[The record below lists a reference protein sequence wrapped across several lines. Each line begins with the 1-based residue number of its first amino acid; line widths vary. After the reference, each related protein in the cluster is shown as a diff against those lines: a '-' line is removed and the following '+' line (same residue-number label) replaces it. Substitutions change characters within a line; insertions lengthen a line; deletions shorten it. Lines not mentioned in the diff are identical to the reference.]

1 MAVSTDIV
9 ATWRRPARVMR
20 KLLEMGRREDRA
32 LVILLAACLVIFIA
46 QWPRLSREAY
56 FAVAGQAP
64 LEAQMAITFFAMLMV
79 WPLMAYG
86 LAGLTHLIARLFGG
100 RGSWYSS
107 RLALFWALLASSPA
121 WLSHGHV
128 AGFIGPGPA
137 LSIAGV
143 ILLVAFLTIWTLC
156 LVEAERAA
164 EAEVA
169 A

>member
-9 ATWRRPARVMR
+9 ATWRSPARVMR
-20 KLLEMGRREDRA
+20 KLLTMGRREDRA
-32 LVILLAACLVIFIA
+32 LAILLAACLVIFIA

-56 FAVAGQAP
+56 FAVEGQAP
-64 LEAQMAITFFAMLMV
+64 LEAQMAITFFAMMMI

-86 LAGLTHLIARLFGG
+86 LAGLTHLVARMFGG
-100 RGSWYSS
+100 RGSWYSA
-107 RLALFWALLASSPA
+107 RLALFWALLACSPA
-121 WLSHGHV
+121 WLLHGLV
-128 AGFIGPGPA
+128 AGFIGPGAA
-137 LSIAGV
+137 LSVVGS
-143 ILLVAFLTIWTLC
+143 ILLIAFLTIWTLC